1 MKIKISIFKKSTN
14 LKTGDG
20 LACAL
25 NVMLIIEPSVPTSI
39 DNLSATLTRGE
50 SLFTGSNEKDFD
62 VKKCR
67 KTQKIIFHK
76 EINCEAIFSAH
87 QAFSAVQ
94 KVCKNLCN
102 ENKSNLKLTEKQV
115 QDKPEQRNS

>member
-1 MKIKISIFKKSTN
+1 
-14 LKTGDG
+14 
-20 LACAL
+20 
-25 NVMLIIEPSVPTSI
+25 MLIIEPSDPTII

-62 VKKCR
+62 VKKFVE
-67 KTQKIIFHK
+67 KLKKIIFHK

-102 ENKSNLKLTEKQV
+102 ENKS
-115 QDKPEQRNS
+115 

>member
-50 SLFTGSNEKDFD
+50 SLFTGSIEKDFD
-62 VKKCR
+62 VKFFVK
-67 KTQKIIFHK
+67 
-76 EINCEAIFSAH
+76 
-87 QAFSAVQ
+87 
-94 KVCKNLCN
+94 
-102 ENKSNLKLTEKQV
+102 LKK
-115 QDKPEQRNS
+115 